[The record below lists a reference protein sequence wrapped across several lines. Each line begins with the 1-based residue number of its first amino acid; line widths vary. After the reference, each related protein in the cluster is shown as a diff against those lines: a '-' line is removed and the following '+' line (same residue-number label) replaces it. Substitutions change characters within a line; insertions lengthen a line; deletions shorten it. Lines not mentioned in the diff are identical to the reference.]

1 MIKPIIRNIIVF
13 GIAGF
18 FGLIVYGLI
27 KLMILFQIT
36 IIYLFNIF
44 YDL

>member
-27 KLMILFQIT
+27 KLMIFISNYYNLPF
-36 IIYLFNIF
+36 
-44 YDL
+44 